1 MGPVEVLHRNPHPY
15 LLQELSEAV
24 QLRLQLFIVI
34 FQNLH
39 PRLQPPFVLPQEF
52 SFCYKF

>member
-1 MGPVEVLHRNPHPY
+1 VEVLHRNPHPY